1 MTHHALREVSKFL
14 SGAVAAKIAMVLW
27 LSANGLM
34 PVVLAGTPFAD
45 FDLLPAMVFSVA
57 ILALLVYF
65 GWHVKSPVY
74 APSERKLLLLA
85 GLIFLIVA
93 VVHGARL
100 VFGWTLFV
108 GDLNIPLWLSWL
120 GVVVAAYLSYASF
133 HFALRMRAK

>member
-1 MTHHALREVSKFL
+1 MRY
-14 SGAVAAKIAMVLW
+14 
-27 LSANGLM
+27 
-34 PVVLAGTPFAD
+34 
-45 FDLLPAMVFSVA
+45 A

-74 APSERKLLLLA
+74 APSERKLLLIA
-85 GLIFLIVA
+85 GLVFLIVA

-133 HFALRMRAK
+133 HFALRMRSK